1 MIMGTVHDQTSI
13 ASRRGG
19 NGLIV
24 RVLLPFFLAVSL
36 VMATVDTAA
45 AQRVSSSAVRISFTV
60 DRPEMTVGDVAILS
74 LVVSHPDDLVVVL
87 PRLER
92 EWGPFEVQAQTSVQ
106 TISLSDGVKTIA
118 KQFQVAL
125 FSPGAFETPD
135 LPISIR
141 NPDGSMEQVYPDP
154 VELTVN
160 SVLAGPDEELKDI
173 RPPAD
178 LSTPLWKRPAVL
190 VLAGLVVVGMSVAVG
205 FYVYRRSRAL
215 VSVVVQETDSRKPW
229 EVAHQEL
236 DRIARLDLPE
246 SGDFKEHYTLVAGT
260 LRTYLGATYLKEVGQ
275 VGVTDMSTEEIGAAI
290 SLSSLDSRNSREVI
304 ELLQE
309 ADLVKFAN
317 YSPPS
322 GRANEVVKQVLHF
335 VDATGPALEQATPQY
350 GPPATIGGA
359 T

>member
-1 MIMGTVHDQTSI
+1 MIVRPVHDRPSL
-13 ASRRGG
+13 ANPRGG

-24 RVLLPFFLAVSL
+24 RILLPFLLAVSL
-36 VMATVDTAA
+36 VMATVDIATA
-45 AQRVSSSAVRISFTV
+45 QTSSSSAVRISFTA
-60 DRPEMTVGDVAILS
+60 DRSELTVGDVGILS
-74 LVVSHPDDLVVVL
+74 LVVSHPEDLVVVL

-106 TISLSDGVKTIA
+106 TISHSDGVKTIA

-141 NPDGSMEQVYPDP
+141 NSDGSIGQVYPDP
-154 VELTVN
+154 VEMTVN

-178 LSTPLWKRPAVL
+178 LSTPLWQRPAVI
-190 VLAGLVVVGMSVAVG
+190 VLAGLAVVGMSVAVG
-205 FYVYRRSRAL
+205 FYIYRRSRTQ
-215 VSVVVQETDSRKPW
+215 VSAAVPETDSRKPW
-229 EVAHQEL
+229 EVALQEL
-236 DRIARLDLPE
+236 DRIGRLDLPE
-246 SGDFKEHYTLVAGT
+246 RGDFKEHYTLVAGT
-260 LRTYLGATYLKEVGQ
+260 VRAYLGATYLREKGQ
-275 VGVTDMSTEEIGAAI
+275 AEASDMSTEEIRAAI
-290 SLSSLDSRNSREVI
+290 SLSTLDSHNAREVI

-317 YSPPS
+317 YLPPAVRAHEAV
-322 GRANEVVKQVLHF
+322 GRVRQF
-335 VDATGPALEQATPQY
+335 VDATRPAFEQASPQY
-350 GPPATIGGA
+350 GSPAPMGGA

>member
-1 MIMGTVHDQTSI
+1 MIMGTVHDCTSL
-13 ASRRGG
+13 ANRKSSDV
-19 NGLIV
+19 LIV
-24 RVLLPFFLAVSL
+24 RILVPFLLAMLL
-36 VMATVDTAA
+36 VVATVDIAA
-45 AQRVSSSAVRISFTV
+45 AQIVPSPAVRVSFTTG
-60 DRPEMTVGDVAILS
+60 RPELTVGEVAILS

-135 LPISIR
+135 LPITIR
-141 NPDGSMEQVYPDP
+141 NADGSVEHVYPDP

-190 VLAGLVVVGMSVAVG
+190 VLAGLVVVGMPVVVG
-205 FYVYRRSRAL
+205 FYVYRRSRAQ
-215 VSVVVQETDSRKPW
+215 VSVAVQEPDSRKPW

-236 DRIARLDLPE
+236 DRIGRLDLPE
-246 SGDFKEHYTLVAGT
+246 RGDFKQHYTLVAGT
-260 LRTYLGATYLKEVGQ
+260 LRTYLGTTFLREKGQ
-275 VGVTDMSTEEIGAAI
+275 AGATDMSTEEIRAAI
-290 SLSSLDSRNSREVI
+290 SLSSLDSRNSRGAI
-304 ELLQE
+304 ELFQE

-317 YSPPS
+317 YSPPAA
-322 GRANEVVKQVLHF
+322 RANEVVRQVRHF
-335 VDATGPALEQATPQY
+335 VDATKPALEQATPQY
-350 GPPATIGGA
+350 GSPARMGGEP
-359 T
+359 